1 MLSLVAFG
9 LAVAAGGAALG
20 GISAPDSSAAA
31 EGEERRG
38 LRRRSFFVFFSR
50 RDRGGF
56 GTFGLRGGG
65 GGRSSGASIVVVFC
79 FAWGERAVFLFF
91 FLLGFS
97 SSFCMRGEC
106 VFFPFF
112 VSVFRGRSGVV
123 PLGPWWRG
131 ARSAFGE

>member
-31 EGEERRG
+31 EGEECRG
-38 LRRRSFFVFFSR
+38 LRRCSFFVFFS
-50 RDRGGF
+50 RGGF

-79 FAWGERAVFLFF
+79 FAWGERALFLFF
-91 FLLGFS
+91 FFFGFS
-97 SSFCMRGEC
+97 SSCMRGEC